1 MALIQDNNKQYLDKS
16 LVANYDDSGVGTGI
30 NGQPLQVDTDGN
42 LLVNVNGGGVMGIMI
57 ARDESTTQVN
67 VNADSLGQLNLGGT
81 LVEPINSN
89 GDSYSIGEEYTN
101 LADAITGATNLRMNL
116 LQNINNNGYS
126 HFYGL
131 TENIFS
137 HGGKV
142 NVIITAYVY

>member
-1 MALIQDNNKQYLDKS
+1 MALINENIKQNLANN

-42 LLVNVNGGGVMGIMI
+42 LLVNVNGGGAMGIMI
-57 ARDESTTQVN
+57 AQDEATTQVS

-81 LVEPINSN
+81 LVEPINDN
-89 GDSYSIGEEYTN
+89 GDSFSVGEEYTN

-116 LQNINNNGYS
+116 LQNISNNGYT

-131 TENIFS
+131 TENCFS

-142 NVIITAYVY
+142 NVIITAYVL

>member
-1 MALIQDNNKQYLDKS
+1 MALINENIKQNLANN

-30 NGQPLQVDTDGN
+30 NGQPLNVDTDGN
-42 LLVNVNGGGVMGIMI
+42 LLVNVNGGAIGGIMI
-57 ARDESTTQVN
+57 AQDELTNQVN

-81 LVEPINSN
+81 LVEPINDN
-89 GDSYSIGEEYTN
+89 GDSYSVGEEYAT

-116 LQNINNNGYS
+116 LQNISNNGYS

-142 NVIITAYVY
+142 NVIITAYVL